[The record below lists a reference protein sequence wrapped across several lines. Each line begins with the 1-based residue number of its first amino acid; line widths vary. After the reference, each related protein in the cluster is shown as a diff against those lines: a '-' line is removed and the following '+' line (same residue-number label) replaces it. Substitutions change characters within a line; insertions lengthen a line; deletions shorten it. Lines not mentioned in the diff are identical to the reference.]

1 MKCPNC
7 GEKKKVVFSKP
18 KQKYYC
24 FRCTYSF
31 KIDKTVKVDTSHVN
45 KNWEDSEKAVASEVE
60 GKPRYGVAL
69 FIDFDSEAA
78 LKSYLEN
85 PIHRAAEA
93 QSPALFSEVLISNY
107 LY

>member
-1 MKCPNC
+1 MIRHIVMANFKAEVSQHDRDEFA
-7 GEKKKVVFSKP
+7 EKVP
-18 KQKYYC
+18 EILGQIPE
-24 FRCTYSF
+24 T
-31 KIDKTVKVDTSHVN
+31 
-45 KNWEDSEKAVASEVE
+45 KNLFVAQASAVE

-78 LKSYLEN
+78 LRSYLEN